1 MFRSPHRSAAD
12 KYAALS
18 ATHAIIEFTSTGEV
32 LDANAAFLDLM
43 GYSLG
48 EVRGRHHSL
57 FVSEEDRGSPAY
69 AAFWR
74 DLAAGKHFT
83 SEYRR
88 VRKGGGEVWI
98 QGTYLPLRDRRGTV
112 TSVLKIASD
121 ITERKLRSADYEG
134 QVTAIGQSQAV
145 IHFTMTGEIL
155 EANENFL
162 TTMGYRANE
171 IVGKH
176 HRLFVAPADAA
187 VNYDAFWRDLQSG
200 KAMIGEFRRITKSGR
215 EVWLQAS
222 YTPIRD
228 MNGRLFKVVK
238 YATDITGAVTER
250 EQRQEIQRI
259 IDGELNG
266 IANAVAGAAGQ
277 ASAAAEASSE
287 TTSTVQTVAAGT
299 EQLAA
304 SIQEISHQV
313 TQALDVSR
321 RAVAQAERST
331 GIVAGLATAAAR
343 IDEVVKLIND
353 IASQTN
359 LLALNATIEAA
370 RAGDLG
376 KGFAV
381 VANEVKSLAKQT
393 STATEEIAGQI
404 AAVQQATD
412 GVVAAIRDMSG
423 TITQLNQI
431 SGNISAAVEE
441 QSAVTRDISRNM
453 QSAADGVRRISD
465 SVRDIAAA
473 SEQIDD
479 AAGKVREY
487 SAKVA

>member
-1 MFRSPHRSAAD
+1 M
-12 KYAALS
+12 
-18 ATHAIIEFTSTGEV
+18 IEFTPTGEV
-32 LDANAAFLDLM
+32 TDANAAFLDLM
-43 GYSLG
+43 GYRL
-48 EVRGRHHSL
+48 EDVRGRHHSL
-57 FVSEEDRGSPAY
+57 FVSADDRGSEAY

-74 DLAAGKHFT
+74 DLAAGRHFT
-83 SEYRR
+83 SEYKR
-88 VRKGGGEVWI
+88 VRKDGGEVWI
-98 QGTYLPLRDRRGTV
+98 QGTYLPIRDRRGAV
-112 TSVLKIASD
+112 VNILKIASD
-121 ITERKLRSADYEG
+121 ITARKQRSADFEG

-145 IHFTMTGEIL
+145 IHFTMDGKIL
-155 EANENFL
+155 EANDNFL
-162 TTMGYRANE
+162 AAMGYRADE

-176 HRLFVAPADAA
+176 HSLFVAPEDRSGA
-187 VNYDAFWRDLQSG
+187 YEAFWRDLQAG
-200 KAMIGEFRRITKSGR
+200 KAMIGEFRRVTKGGR
-215 EVWLQAS
+215 DVWLQAS

-238 YATDITGAVTER
+238 YATDITDAVRDRR
-250 EQRQEIQRI
+250 ERQEIQRV

-266 IANAVAGAAGQ
+266 IADAVAGAAGQ
-277 ASAAAEASSE
+277 ASAAASASDE
-287 TTSTVQTVAAGT
+287 TTSTVQAVAAGT

-331 GIVAGLATAAAR
+331 GIVGGLATAAAR

-393 STATEEIAGQI
+393 STATEEIAGQV
-404 AAVQQATD
+404 AAVQQATE
-412 GVVAAIRDMSG
+412 GVVAAIADISG
-423 TITQLNQI
+423 TISLLNEI

-441 QSAVTRDISRNM
+441 QSAVTRDISQNM
-453 QSAADGVRRISD
+453 QVAADGVHRISA

-479 AAGKVREY
+479 ATAKVRQY